1 VNGPARRRS
10 DGPDLGGSARATRPR
25 RGTSARRH
33 ARELAF
39 RVVYQGGLTGD
50 GYAATWAA
58 VCAEGSLS
66 DDQRELVED
75 VVKLLESRA
84 AEVDAAIAA
93 ACAHWPL
100 ERLAATDRSVL
111 RSAVAE
117 LMARPG
123 MPARVV
129 LDEAIEIA
137 RRYGSDESGGFVNGV
152 LDQVARR
159 LRPGEM

>member
-1 VNGPARRRS
+1 MKPRTREERS
-10 DGPDLGGSARATRPR
+10 
-25 RGTSARRH
+25 GTSARRR

-39 RVVYQGGLTGD
+39 RVVFQSDLTRD
-50 GYAATWAA
+50 RYAESWSALRQ
-58 VCAEGSLS
+58 AEALS
-66 DDQRELVED
+66 ADQRQLVED
-75 VVKLLESRA
+75 VVGLLESRG
-84 AEVDAAIAA
+84 AEVDAALAG

-111 RSAVAE
+111 RAAVAE
-117 LMARPG
+117 LMARSG
-123 MPARVV
+123 TPARVV

-137 RRYGSDESGGFVNGV
+137 RRFGSDDSGAFVNGV